1 MCTHFPL
8 HYFFPFR
15 ALWRTKK
22 IVLYFFKNNFRCIF
36 FYKRTF
42 WNYLRSLTL
51 VVIITLDCNL
61 LLWRDFLPNDLE
73 GSRGKLVLWLSLKD
87 AADFQRLRILK
98 KIMYV
103 HFLIQKLKGKYEIII
118 YLYEKI
124 QPLSLRSSF
133 ENPDFLATSK
143 IKALD
148 LGLKCLMVSPS
159 LHKNDLY
166 FPANFSLSSSY
177 RTSIR
182 IWTMWPPD
190 K

>member
-73 GSRGKLVLWLSLKD
+73 GSRGKLVLWLSLKE
-87 AADFQRLRILK
+87 AADFQRLRFFK
-98 KIMYV
+98 KELCMYI
-103 HFLIQKLKGKYEIII
+103 FWFKNWGKIWNYNLPIW
-118 YLYEKI
+118 K
-124 QPLSLRSSF
+124 
-133 ENPDFLATSK
+133 NPTTLSK
-143 IKALD
+143 IIFWES
-148 LGLKCLMVSPS
+148 G
-159 LHKNDLY
+159 
-166 FPANFSLSSSY
+166 FSSHIQNQSFGFRFEMFDGFSKFTQKWFVFSRQFFSFIFIQDIY
-177 RTSIR
+177 
-182 IWTMWPPD
+182 
-190 K
+190 

>member
-1 MCTHFPL
+1 M
-8 HYFFPFR
+8 Y
-15 ALWRTKK
+15 
-22 IVLYFFKNNFRCIF
+22 IF
-36 FYKRTF
+36 DSKT
-42 WNYLRSLTL
+42 
-51 VVIITLDCNL
+51 
-61 LLWRDFLPNDLE
+61 E
-73 GSRGKLVLWLSLKD
+73 
-87 AADFQRLRILK
+87 
-98 KIMYV
+98 
-103 HFLIQKLKGKYEIII
+103 GKYEIII

-182 IWTMWPPD
+182 MPTIWPPER
-190 K
+190 